1 MIEILDD
8 YLDSHVLDL
17 LNNLHID
24 YHKVH
29 WYRENSLANKE
40 LAHWYKKNPLYN
52 LISSTHYSDQLSG
65 ATAWYNIRPTNPT
78 WHNDIDSYC
87 TQNGI
92 RYLPKILP
100 QFTHIYYMRSPDSG
114 GELELETG
122 DVIKCIPN
130 RLVKFPCNLSHRVR
144 PYKGNRVSIGLIWW
158 YDLPEIYGDINEK
171 NTAVIERIWEIEDA
185 ERIKKGSK

>member
-65 ATAWYNIRPTNPT
+65 ATAWYNIRPIKPQ
-78 WHNDIDSYC
+78 WHNDIESYC
-87 TQNGI
+87 THNTIQ
-92 RYLPKILP
+92 YFPKKLPKYTFL
-100 QFTHIYYMRSPDSG
+100 YYVKTPDIG

-122 DVIKCIPN
+122 DIIPPVIN
-130 RLVKFPCNLSHRVR
+130 RLVRIPCNMPHRVR
-144 PYKGNRVSIGLIWW
+144 PYSGNRVSIGIIWW
-158 YDLPEIYGDINEK
+158 YDTSSIYGELPRNK
-171 NTAVIERIWEIEDA
+171 SKVIERVWELEDA
-185 ERIKKGSK
+185 EKAIKG